1 MKYFQSLPLITVT
14 ENGRTTIYRNIM
26 TRISMI
32 PTVSKNPLVFYE
44 YDVQEGD
51 TPEIVAEKYYGD
63 PYRYWIVLFPNEMLD
78 AQWDWPLGY
87 NQLQKYITD
96 KYTELDIDPYSTIK
110 SYQKVITQYNQALG
124 TTNTDIVEISQSEYD
139 SLIESTKDLNTFDGV
154 LTVVTSK
161 RTQSYYDYE
170 VEKNES
176 KRSIK
181 LLNKEY
187 VAQIETEFGELL
199 KV

>member
-1 MKYFQSLPLITVT
+1 MKYFESLPLISVT
-14 ENGRTTIYRNIM
+14 ENGRSTIYRNIM

-87 NQLQKYITD
+87 TQLQKYITD

-110 SYQKVITQYNQALG
+110 SYQKVITQYNQSLG
-124 TTNTDIVEISQSEYD
+124 TTNTDVVEISESEYD
-139 SLIESTKDLNTFDGV
+139 SLIESTKDLNTSDGV